1 MSILKTTAAMLVSGL
16 LIGAAGPA
24 WSASAQ
30 QSQQLSTPSAAA
42 QTSNDSPLVLSI
54 LGMIIPQVEHE
65 LPPDVHPQPTCKAG
79 QLYSQH
85 DVVGD
90 PQSCFVNA
98 VDAPSGAAGVAF

>member
-1 MSILKTTAAMLVSGL
+1 MSILKTTAVMLVSGL
-16 LIGAAGPA
+16 LIGAARPA

-42 QTSNDSPLVLSI
+42 QTSNDSPAVLSI

-65 LPPDVHPQPTCKAG
+65 VQTQPHCKAL

-90 PQSCFVNA
+90 PQSCFVNV
-98 VDAPSGAAGVAF
+98 VDAPSGAVGP